1 MSVPTTEHNPP
12 LDEAEVLARRP
23 RGRFRRSTSSS
34 QEDGSQRVAVDVTH
48 ADIEALSAL
57 LRGGWRPG
65 NEDPDS
71 HQHLQGLIPKP
82 WGQEYRIYVDDFL
95 DVWHLEIE
103 PGHATSMHTHPRKIT
118 CLLCVAGTGVTHSLG
133 GEVDVT
139 AGSVVH
145 IARGAFH
152 STENTSATETLSLI
166 EVETP
171 RNKYD
176 LLRLRDGYDR
186 AGKAYEST
194 GRRVAT
200 VPRKV
205 AYLPNTWMRRSSPCG
220 RLAFDIVSGMDVHYR
235 RRSAGNYLV
244 PLGLAEMLAGRM
256 TILSDRPDD
265 NRSPNLE
272 CYYLSIRRLDKQ
284 QPAQ

>member
-1 MSVPTTEHNPP
+1 MSVPATEHPAV
-12 LDEAEVLARRP
+12 LEAEVVVRRTS
-23 RGRFRRSTSSS
+23 GRFRRGTGPP
-34 QEDGSQRVAVDVTH
+34 EDYDSQRVAVNVTH
-48 ADIEALSAL
+48 ADIEALEAL

-65 NEDPDS
+65 NEDPDT

-103 PGHATSMHTHPRKIT
+103 PEHATSMHTHPRKIT
-118 CLLCVAGTGVTHSLG
+118 CLMCVAGSGVTHTLG
-133 GEVDVT
+133 GEVEVT
-139 AGSVVH
+139 AGSVLH

-152 STENTSATETLSLI
+152 STENTNASETLSII

-176 LLRLRDGYDR
+176 LLRLRDGYNR
-186 AGKAYEST
+186 AGKGYEST
-194 GRRVAT
+194 GRRVAAA
-200 VPRKV
+200 PRKV

-256 TILSDRPDD
+256 TILTDRPDD
-265 NRSPNLE
+265 TRSPNLN
-272 CYYLSIRRLDKQ
+272 CYYLSIRRLD
-284 QPAQ
+284 

>member
-1 MSVPTTEHNPP
+1 MSVPTTEQHPSLQP
-12 LDEAEVLARRP
+12 ETLARR
-23 RGRFRRSTSSS
+23 RSGRVRRSRAAR
-34 QEDGSQRVAVDVTH
+34 EDSDAQRVAVDVTH
-48 ADIEALSAL
+48 ADIAALQSL
-57 LRGGWRPG
+57 LRSGWRPG
-65 NEDPDS
+65 NEDPDT

-118 CLLCVAGTGVTHSLG
+118 CLLCVSGAGLTHSLG
-133 GEVDVT
+133 GMLEVK

-152 STENTSATETLSLI
+152 STENTSATETLSII

-176 LLRLRDGYDR
+176 LLRLRDGYNR
-186 AGKAYEST
+186 AGKGYESS
-194 GRRVAT
+194 GRRVAAA
-200 VPRKV
+200 PRKV
-205 AYLPNTWMRRSSPCG
+205 AYLPNTWMRRRSPCG
-220 RLAFDIVSGMDVHYR
+220 HLAFGIVSGMDVHYR

-256 TILSDRPDD
+256 TILSDRPEDT
-265 NRSPNLE
+265 RSPNLD
-272 CYYLSIRRLDKQ
+272 CYYLSIRRLN
-284 QPAQ
+284 